1 MKREIQGA
9 TERQYQVLAK
19 LRDQDIPA
27 LEDKFGN
34 LYKKVPGRLKYI
46 KLDSQITS
54 FEDELRSVK

>member
-19 LRDQDIPA
+19 MRDQDIPA

-34 LYKKVPGRLKYI
+34 LYKNVPGRLKYI
-46 KLDSQITS
+46 NLDSQITS
-54 FEDELRSVK
+54 FDDELRSVK